1 MSISLTIC
9 REGDIGRVSWSP
21 FWTLRRLI
29 GESLFNYVGPDT
41 SHHRNVFIR
50 EFNSTKSNAEKF
62 STFSRIAQEHANM
75 LTGQAKVA
83 DVDDIRYSADN
94 FAIALWGET
103 LCGNP
108 NHYVGG
114 RVLDLSET
122 IITLAGDPWPSV
134 WYSIQLF
141 FKMVT
146 PGESTRSDSKLR
158 QKVAKVVE
166 ANVMKLEAY
175 EKANPEAPLKTIR
188 NLSVMT
194 GGGKTGPL
202 SKFASEF
209 TNLDLFGSYYHFY
222 RYGFCSITNHTVGG
236 HHSIGLNVTWSLIE
250 LDNNPECLKKLMAE
264 IDSVDTNDFNSVN
277 SKMPYLDAI
286 IMEIN
291 RLHLTVH
298 TTLRVINSET
308 KLAASK
314 NPVTLKPGMLIYLS
328 YLHLHTSPKFW
339 VLIRTNL
346 FRSASWVIM
355 IRVNRS
361 CPSDTDHATA

>member
-1 MSISLTIC
+1 M
-9 REGDIGRVSWSP
+9 SWSP

-62 STFSRIAQEHANM
+62 STISRIAQEHANM

-103 LCGNP
+103 LYGNP

-146 PGESTRSDSKLR
+146 PGAPTRSESKLR

-166 ANVMKLEAY
+166 ANIKKLEAY
-175 EKANPEAPLKTIR
+175 ETANPEAPLKTIR

-209 TNLDLFGSYYHFY
+209 TNLNLFGS
-222 RYGFCSITNHTVGG
+222 CS
-236 HHSIGLNVTWSLIE
+236 LFLSL
-250 LDNNPECLKKLMAE
+250 
-264 IDSVDTNDFNSVN
+264 
-277 SKMPYLDAI
+277 Y
-286 IMEIN
+286 
-291 RLHLTVH
+291 
-298 TTLRVINSET
+298 
-308 KLAASK
+308 
-314 NPVTLKPGMLIYLS
+314 
-328 YLHLHTSPKFW
+328 
-339 VLIRTNL
+339 
-346 FRSASWVIM
+346 
-355 IRVNRS
+355 
-361 CPSDTDHATA
+361 